1 MKKNIIIKI
10 LTSIAILFMIIIPII
25 IAETMEQKKDKTG
38 IRTVEELLRDYEVY
52 GDFIYEVVPAIENG
66 YDQAVVIHKYI

>member
-52 GDFIYEVVPAIENG
+52 GDFIY
-66 YDQAVVIHKYI
+66 